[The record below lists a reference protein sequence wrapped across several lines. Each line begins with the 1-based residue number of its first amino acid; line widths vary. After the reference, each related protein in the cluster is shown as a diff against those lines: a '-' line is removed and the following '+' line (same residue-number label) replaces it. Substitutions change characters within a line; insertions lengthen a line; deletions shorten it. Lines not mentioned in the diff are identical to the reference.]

1 MVFFFGS
8 FTKKTLWRVN
18 LMQTMSNP
26 FILLTQMQARKKRN
40 GWCFSLLHFFVTLLW
55 EWITRLDCSSLFLII
70 SFFIVSFCVFVW
82 VFLYVHIC
90 WDDDDSWFSGIA
102 FLDDFLGLIFLDDD
116 DDWNHLTKTPYT
128 TARKGKEEKLFLT
141 HFCVLLMLLESEL
154 HFIVFAPGFSLCS
167 IVNYTSGFVMEIEST
182 KQNKTNNNNNPLS
195 YYFLKNLHQTCE
207 LRVFCILIQN

>member
-1 MVFFFGS
+1 LES
-8 FTKKTLWRVN
+8 FDQNTLHN
-18 LMQTMSNP
+18 C
-26 FILLTQMQARKKRN
+26 K
-40 GWCFSLLHFFVTLLW
+40 
-55 EWITRLDCSSLFLII
+55 E
-70 SFFIVSFCVFVW
+70 
-82 VFLYVHIC
+82 
-90 WDDDDSWFSGIA
+90 
-102 FLDDFLGLIFLDDD
+102 
-116 DDWNHLTKTPYT
+116 
-128 TARKGKEEKLFLT
+128 GKEEKLFLT